1 MVDFDGVREA
11 VADIVEQARTGRR
24 ADPAAFGFSDEAV
37 DAMVERALGD
47 TVTRD
52 RLLGPAAEA
61 PLIEHLHD
69 GEQPHHAV
77 PGSGFVVEMDG
88 DEMTADSGYLL
99 ATDERFMLL
108 LYSGLTVG
116 RNEVQY
122 DHVEAIGR
130 TREDGVVVLTVR
142 TPVRTLR
149 MRTDDERWGTE
160 LEAALDFILDRQPS

>member
-11 VADIVEQARTGRR
+11 VADIVEQARNGRR
-24 ADPAAFGFSDEAV
+24 ADPAAFGFSEEAF
-37 DAMVERALGD
+37 DAIVAGALGD

-77 PGSGFVVEMDG
+77 PGSRFVVEMDG
-88 DEMTADSGYLL
+88 DEMTADSGYLI
-99 ATDERFMLL
+99 ATDERFMFL

-116 RNEVQY
+116 HNEVQY

-130 TREDGVVVLTVR
+130 PREGGEVTLTVR
-142 TPVRTLR
+142 TPARTLR
-149 MRTDDERWGTE
+149 LWTDDDRWGNE
-160 LEAALDFILDRQPS
+160 LEAALDFILDQQPS